1 MIDVAREIEKYASID
16 INKEVAFDND
26 ELSIILQN
34 ATKAY
39 ERIGKQQFKSNT
51 ILEELIEIVEE
62 NKVKE
67 DQIRDMRSI
76 INKSDSN
83 ASKLLTGLL
92 DINDAFEDMYLY
104 VAKSEV
110 KSLKEAINLQK
121 EKNIRMLSLCGV
133 TIIGNKTDNF
143 DSNIYIAKELGDRED
158 LDDGVIIEV
167 LRCGYIYDGQVIRKA
182 QVVINKKPD
191 LI

>member
-110 KSLKEAINLQK
+110 KSLKEA
-121 EKNIRMLSLCGV
+121 
-133 TIIGNKTDNF
+133 
-143 DSNIYIAKELGDRED
+143 DR
-158 LDDGVIIEV
+158 
-167 LRCGYIYDGQVIRKA
+167 KS
-182 QVVINKKPD
+182 VV
-191 LI
+191 